1 MKTKQH
7 HFLNN
12 RWIDQASDLN
22 PQKCQLVLVFGAP
35 ECVIKPE
42 IYQHLK
48 KAYPQANIV
57 IASTAGEIIDDMVYD
72 GSIVVTALEFEKTEL
87 KCVETNISNHENAF
101 ETGNSLM
108 QQLYREDLSG
118 VFIIADGTIING
130 TELVEGFSAGNYG
143 NVPITGGLAG
153 DAARFAV
160 TFTGMNETPAQGNV
174 IAIGFYG
181 DNIMIGFGTLG
192 GWDEFGQERVITHSA
207 QNILFE
213 IDGKNA
219 LDLYKEYLGDY
230 ASELPGSALLFPLSI
245 RVNGSD
251 KNLIRTVLG
260 VSDEEKTMTFAGNLP
275 EGSKARLMKANF
287 DKLIGASSIA
297 AAGALTATKD
307 HSPQFAIIM
316 TCIGRKLVLQDRTE
330 EEVEAVR
337 AVLGNDVRITG
348 FYSYGEISPFDQGT
362 QCQLHN
368 QTLSVITFAEF

>member
-1 MKTKQH
+1 
-7 HFLNN
+7 
-12 RWIDQASDLN
+12 
-22 PQKCQLVLVFGAP
+22 
-35 ECVIKPE
+35 
-42 IYQHLK
+42 
-48 KAYPQANIV
+48 
-57 IASTAGEIIDDMVYD
+57 
-72 GSIVVTALEFEKTEL
+72 
-87 KCVETNISNHENAF
+87 
-101 ETGNSLM
+101 
-108 QQLYREDLSG
+108 
-118 VFIIADGTIING
+118 
-130 TELVEGFSAGNYG
+130 
-143 NVPITGGLAG
+143 
-153 DAARFAV
+153 
-160 TFTGMNETPAQGNV
+160 MNETPAQGNV

>member
-12 RWIDQASDLN
+12 KWIDQASDLN
-22 PQKCQLVLVFGAP
+22 PGKCQLVLVFGAP

-48 KAYPQANIV
+48 KSYPKADIV
-57 IASTAGEIIDDMVYD
+57 IASTAGEIIDDIVYD
-72 GSIVVTALEFEKTEL
+72 DSVVVTALEFEKTEI
-87 KCVETNISNHENAF
+87 KCVETNISNHINSF
-101 ETGNSLM
+101 DTGSHLM
-108 QQLYREDLSG
+108 KQLYREDLRG
-118 VFIIADGTIING
+118 VFIIADGTILNG
-130 TELVEGFSAGNYG
+130 TELVAGFSEGNYK
-143 NVPITGGLAG
+143 NIPITGGLAG

-174 IAIGFYG
+174 IAVGFYG
-181 DNIMIGFGTLG
+181 DNILIGHGSLG
-192 GWDEFGQERVITHSA
+192 GWDEFGQERVITRSE

-219 LDLYKEYLGDY
+219 LELYKEYLGDY

-245 RVNGSD
+245 KVDGSD

-287 DKLIGASSIA
+287 DRLIGASSIA
-297 AAGALTATKD
+297 AEGSLAGIKD
-307 HSPQFAIIM
+307 HAPQFAVLM
-316 TCIGRKLVLQDRTE
+316 TCIGRKLVLKDRTE
-330 EEVEAVR
+330 EEVEAAR
-337 AVLGNDVRITG
+337 EVLGNDVRITG
-348 FYSYGEISPFDQGT
+348 FYSYGEISPLDAGS

-368 QTLSVITFAEF
+368 QTMSVITFAEF